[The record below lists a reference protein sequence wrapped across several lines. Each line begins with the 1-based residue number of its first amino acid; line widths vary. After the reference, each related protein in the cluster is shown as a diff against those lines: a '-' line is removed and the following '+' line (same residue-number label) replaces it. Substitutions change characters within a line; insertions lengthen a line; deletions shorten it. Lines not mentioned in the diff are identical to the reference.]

1 MKKELLNSDKE
12 LLLKDLC
19 ARLPYGVMCA
29 TTDNDGSLPNIWE
42 IVKADMLNEDFF
54 LIHDSYEASRTVDVK
69 EVKPYLFPLSSMTE
83 EQLNDFYATIRPV
96 IEEALDAC
104 KIDKTE
110 YEGERP
116 ITLKDIKAGIVAV
129 NWMLK
134 NHFDMNGLIP
144 MGLAVDATGLNIY

>member
-1 MKKELLNSDKE
+1 MEKELLNSDKE

-69 EVKPYLFPLSSMTE
+69 EVRPYLFPLSSMTK
-83 EQLNDFYATIRPV
+83 EQKKEYDDNLTYHDYTRGGWAMVKDDDEYIIPYWFVDFCI
-96 IEEALDAC
+96 
-104 KIDKTE
+104 
-110 YEGERP
+110 
-116 ITLKDIKAGIVAV
+116 AV
-129 NWMLK
+129 VYIFNTVW
-134 NHFDMNGLIP
+134 
-144 MGLAVDATGLNIY
+144 AR

>member
-69 EVKPYLFPLSSMTE
+69 EARPYLFPLSSMKGKHRAELFNIRTPIE
-83 EQLNDFYATIRPV
+83 DSFQDSLCEIDFYHRS
-96 IEEALDAC
+96 
-104 KIDKTE
+104 
-110 YEGERP
+110 
-116 ITLKDIKAGIVAV
+116 
-129 NWMLK
+129 
-134 NHFDMNGLIP
+134 HFDYRGLIP
-144 MGLAVDATGLNIY
+144 MGLAIDATGLNIY

>member
-19 ARLPYGVMCA
+19 ARLPYGVMCD

-69 EVKPYLFPLSSMTE
+69 EVRPYLFPLSSMTE
-83 EQLNDFYATIRPV
+83 EQKAELSMLVVGVEDIFKSFLIEVEFYHKHHIDYRGL
-96 IEEALDAC
+96 IEKSLALDATNLG
-104 KIDKTE
+104 I
-110 YEGERP
+110 YE
-116 ITLKDIKAGIVAV
+116 
-129 NWMLK
+129 
-134 NHFDMNGLIP
+134 
-144 MGLAVDATGLNIY
+144 